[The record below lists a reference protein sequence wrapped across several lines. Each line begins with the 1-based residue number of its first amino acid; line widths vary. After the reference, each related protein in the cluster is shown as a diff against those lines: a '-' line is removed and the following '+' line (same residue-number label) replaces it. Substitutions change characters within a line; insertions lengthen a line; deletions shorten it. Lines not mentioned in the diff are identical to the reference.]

1 MIPTL
6 TRKSSSFQAFRPGW
20 RLGQGPV
27 ASSISPQL
35 MMASFTLK
43 NAIVPGGVETG
54 LMLGLGGAALA
65 ALSGVLPDTVKPIGI
80 VGGVLLAGAG
90 VYKVFD
96 YFFGNPTIEDVEI
109 PAQRRSSLELVTGRV
124 LLPAPGGSAEL
135 SSMWG
140 AAFNEA
146 PRTYKVQFQI
156 NNPSPDDLVVP
167 VEFRVDEHK
176 TILPDR
182 VSRATYMVEVPGTGK
197 AGGPA
202 KEPSRKIVTGWQ
214 PVMAVLL
221 GGISATGKLVL
232 KGPVEAQDRVLDTV
246 TFSI

>member
-6 TRKSSSFQAFRPGW
+6 TRKSFVPFRPAW
-20 RLGQGPV
+20 SLGQAPV
-27 ASSISPQL
+27 VSSVAPQL
-35 MMASFTLK
+35 MTTSFTLD
-43 NAIVPGGVETG
+43 NAIVPQGIETG
-54 LMLGLGGAALA
+54 LILGLGGAALA
-65 ALSGVLPDTVKPIGI
+65 ALSGVLPDTVKPIGV

-96 YFFGNPTIEDVEI
+96 FFFGNPVVEDVEI

-124 LLPAPGGSAEL
+124 LLPPREGSAEL

-140 AAFNEA
+140 AVFNEA
-146 PRTYKVQFQI
+146 PRTYKIQFQI
-156 NNPSPDDLVVP
+156 NNPSPDDLILP
-167 VEFRVDEHK
+167 IEFQVEEHK

-182 VSRATYMVEVPGTGK
+182 VSRATYMVEVPGVGK

-202 KEPSRKIVTGWQ
+202 KEPTRKIVTGWQ
-214 PVMAVLL
+214 PVTAMLM

-232 KGPVEAQDRVLDTV
+232 KGPVVAQDRVLDTV